1 MSRLIGNIHRRVR
14 PARRPPRSDL
24 NVDDVAAVGV
34 GSLPGGVFFGG
45 GGDGLEVD
53 DAGGAL
59 ALAGLIVAFGP
70 AGESAL
76 NSFGR
81 T

>member
-1 MSRLIGNIHRRVR
+1 MSRLIGKIHRRVC
-14 PARRPPRSDL
+14 PARRLPRSDL

-45 GGDGLEVD
+45 GVDGLEVD
-53 DAGGAL
+53 DAGA
-59 ALAGLIVAFGP
+59 ALAGLIVALGP

-81 T
+81 K

>member
-1 MSRLIGNIHRRVR
+1 MSRLIGKIHRRVR
-14 PARRPPRSDL
+14 PARRLPRSDL

-34 GSLPGGVFFGG
+34 GSLPGGV
-45 GGDGLEVD
+45 DGLEVD
-53 DAGGAL
+53 DASAV
-59 ALAGLIVAFGP
+59 LAGLIAALGP

>member
-1 MSRLIGNIHRRVR
+1 MSRLIGKIHRRVR

-34 GSLPGGVFFGG
+34 GSLPGGV
-45 GGDGLEVD
+45 DVLEVD
-53 DAGGAL
+53 DAGA
-59 ALAGLIVAFGP
+59 ALAGLIVALGP

>member
-1 MSRLIGNIHRRVR
+1 MSRLIGKIHRRVR

-34 GSLPGGVFFGG
+34 GSLPGGV
-45 GGDGLEVD
+45 DGLEVD

-59 ALAGLIVAFGP
+59 ALAGLIAALGP

>member
-1 MSRLIGNIHRRVR
+1 
-14 PARRPPRSDL
+14 
-24 NVDDVAAVGV
+24 VGV
-34 GSLPGGVFFGG
+34 GSLPGGVFGG
-45 GGDGLEVD
+45 GVDGLEVD

-59 ALAGLIVAFGP
+59 AGLIAALGP